1 MDTDLKAAA
10 APSHRALAPLALG
23 ALGVVYG
30 DIGTSPLYTMKEI
43 FVGPYPLA
51 VTPDNVLGIL
61 SLLFWSLVVV
71 VSVKYLILVM
81 RIDDRGEGGI
91 MVMMALAL
99 RAVVGNPRVGAA
111 VMGLGLFG
119 AALFYGDGIITPAI
133 SVLSAVEGLAVAAP
147 ALGPAVVPVSLA
159 VLVGLFVLQSRGT
172 GQVGRLFG
180 PIMILWFGVLAVL
193 GTAHI
198 LRHPGVLEA
207 VNPLYGMH
215 FFALN
220 GGYGFLVLGSVVLA
234 VTGAEAL
241 YADMGHFGKGAIR
254 LAWFAFVLPALV
266 LNYFG
271 QGALL
276 LQNPAAAENPFYL
289 LAPAWGI
296 YPLVG
301 LATLATIIASQ
312 AVISG
317 AFSMTRQAI
326 QMGYLPRMEI
336 RHTSDH
342 RIGQIYIP
350 FMNWALLLGV
360 VGLVLG
366 FGDSISLAAAY
377 GVAVTGTMAIS
388 TILGFVVVRHL
399 WGWPRWL
406 TVAGLVVFLGIDL
419 AFFGANSL
427 KLLHGGW
434 FPLAVGAMVF
444 VVLST
449 WKRERGVLFERLRTD
464 SVALKPFLHSLLEDP
479 PARVPGTA
487 VFLSAH
493 PDAVPHALMHNLAHN
508 KVLHERVVFVTVV
521 TADLPYV
528 PEEQRM
534 WIEVIGNNIWRAV
547 VRFGYQETPDIP
559 RALALCRICGR
570 DLNLL
575 ETSFFLSRET
585 IIPSALPGQRRWP
598 GQLFAWMVRNAQ
610 SPMGFFKIPPN
621 RVIELGTQVEL

>member
-1 MDTDLKAAA
+1 MEAERD
-10 APSHRALAPLALG
+10 APEAITPGRLGALSIG

-30 DIGTSPLYTMKEI
+30 DIGTSPLYTMKEVFI
-43 FVGPYPLA
+43 GPYPLA
-51 VTPDNVLGIL
+51 ITPDNVLGIL
-61 SLLFWSLVVV
+61 SLLFWSLIVV
-71 VSVKYLILVM
+71 VSIKYLILVM
-81 RIDDRGEGGI
+81 RVDDRGEGGI

-99 RAVVGNPRVGAA
+99 RAVAANPRAGAA

-147 ALGPAVVPVSLA
+147 ALGRAVVPVSLV
-159 VLVGLFVLQSRGT
+159 VLVALFVLQSRGT

-180 PIMILWFGVLAVL
+180 PIMILWFGVLALL
-193 GTAHI
+193 GAAQIMHY
-198 LRHPGVLEA
+198 PGVLQA
-207 VNPLYGMH
+207 ANPLYGVH
-215 FFALN
+215 FFAMN
-220 GGYGFLVLGSVVLA
+220 GGYGFFVLGSVVLA

-254 LAWFAFVLPALV
+254 LAWFGFVLPSLV

-276 LQNPAAAENPFYL
+276 LEDPGAVQNPFYRL
-289 LAPAWGI
+289 GPEWGI
-296 YPLVG
+296 YPLVA
-301 LATLATIIASQ
+301 LATMATIIASQ

-336 RHTSDH
+336 RYTSGD

-350 FMNWALLLGV
+350 FMNRALLLGV
-360 VGLVLG
+360 IGLVLG
-366 FGDSISLAAAY
+366 FGDSTSLAAAY

-399 WGWPRWL
+399 WGWSRGL
-406 TVAGLVVFLGIDL
+406 TVFGLIVFLGIDL
-419 AFFGANSL
+419 SFFGANSL

-434 FPLAVGAMVF
+434 FPLAVGAMMF

-464 SVALKPFLHSLLEDP
+464 SVPLKPFLHSLLDDP
-479 PARVPGTA
+479 PTRVPGTA

-508 KVLHERVVFVTVV
+508 KVLHERVVFVTVL
-521 TADLPYV
+521 TADRPFIA
-528 PEEQRM
+528 EEHRI
-534 WIEVIGNNIWRAV
+534 WTDVIGNNIWRV
-547 VRFGYQETPDIP
+547 VIRYGYQETPDIP
-559 RALALCRICGR
+559 RALTLCRACGR

-585 IIPSALPGQRRWP
+585 IIPTALPGQRRWP
-598 GQLFAWMVRNAQ
+598 RQLFAWMVRNAQ
-610 SPMGFFKIPPN
+610 SPMDFFKIPPN